1 MLTVKLVTVE
11 IINLYEGQEGI
22 KVHSNSTVIS
32 EQLNTGKAV
41 FDLPKIETLRLVYNK
56 TDFSI
61 YFVLKLIYLG
71 VSIHFN
77 AKQKIFDN

>member
-1 MLTVKLVTVE
+1 MLTAKLVTVE

-22 KVHSNSTVIS
+22 KVHSNSTVVS

-61 YFVLKLIYLG
+61 YFVLKFDL
-71 VSIHFN
+71 SRSFN
-77 AKQKIFDN
+77 TLQCQTENFR